1 MLPLILIIV
10 GGLCAIAYGIVTITD
25 VMKRDAGTQRMQE
38 IAGAIA
44 EARRPI

>member
-1 MLPLILIIV
+1 MTAILLITL
-10 GGLCAIAYGIVTITD
+10 GGALSIAYGFWAIND

-44 EARRPI
+44 KARRPI